1 MWKSLLV
8 SLLFFSSTSFAAT
21 VLIYGDSLSAGY
33 GLEPEQSWPALIAE
47 RWQGEPWQVVNA
59 SVSGETTQG
68 GLARL
73 PTTLKAHQP
82 ALVFLQLGAND
93 GLRGYRLT
101 DSKTNLNRMIDLIE
115 EQGGEVILAEI
126 MIPPN
131 YGPRYSQAFTAMF
144 SDVAKQQQIELL
156 PFFLQ
161 TIAIKDDLMQADGL
175 HPNAKAQP
183 LIADIIEPLLR
194 RHIKSINDKN
204 GAQM

>member
-1 MWKSLLV
+1 MWKSLLAC
-8 SLLFFSSTSFAAT
+8 LLFFSSTSFAAT

-33 GLEPEQSWPALIAE
+33 GLEPEQAWPSLVAK
-47 RWQGEPWQVVNA
+47 RWQQQPWQVVNA

-73 PTTLKAHQP
+73 ATTLKAHQP
-82 ALVFLQLGAND
+82 TLVFLQLGAND

-101 DSKTNLNRMIDLIE
+101 DSKANLNRMIDLIE
-115 EQGGEVILAEI
+115 QQGAEVILAEI

-144 SDVAKQQQIELL
+144 TDIAQQQEIELL

-161 TIAIKDDLMQADGL
+161 TIAIKPDLMQADGL
-175 HPNAKAQP
+175 HPNASAQP
-183 LIADIIEPLLR
+183 LIADIIEPVLR
-194 RHIKSINDKN
+194 RHIKSNQGKNDV
-204 GAQM
+204 QM